1 MAPTALHWIP
11 DLGRISKEHGA
22 GFTVRAFTVE
32 RQAVLSNAFL
42 VSVMAAVEFDR
53 SISLAS

>member
-1 MAPTALHWIP
+1 MP
-11 DLGRISKEHGA
+11 DLGRIGKEHGA
-22 GFTVRAFTVE
+22 GFTVSAFTEE